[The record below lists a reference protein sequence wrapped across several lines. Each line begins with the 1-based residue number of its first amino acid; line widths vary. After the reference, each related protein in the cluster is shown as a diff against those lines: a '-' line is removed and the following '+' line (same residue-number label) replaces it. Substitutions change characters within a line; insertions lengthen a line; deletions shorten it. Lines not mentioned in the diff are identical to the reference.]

1 MEAVARVERCRENG
15 AMDNKRSP
23 QRRPASTERF
33 SRSSYGRSR
42 QTEPG
47 RRPSVQ
53 GESAPTPRRVSR
65 GEYERARAHK
75 RRRTAFIALAVAAAV
90 QCPYC
95 IDSYTQSCLEK
106 GVTEEQMTEAF
117 HVANAIRGGAAL
129 VHGVQMKNVVKQLEM

>member
-65 GEYERARAHK
+65 ADYERTRCLLYTSQRAMRHEPDHHQGGHHH
-75 RRRTAFIALAVAAAV
+75 ALLQQPPVLDLRVLV
-90 QCPYC
+90 QLH
-95 IDSYTQSCLEK
+95 DA
-106 GVTEEQMTEAF
+106 G
-117 HVANAIRGGAAL
+117 L
-129 VHGVQMKNVVKQLEM
+129 VLSLIHIYS

>member
-1 MEAVARVERCRENG
+1 
-15 AMDNKRSP
+15 MDNKRSP

-75 RRRTAFIALAVAAAV
+75 RRRTAFIALAVAAV
-90 QCPYC
+90 
-95 IDSYTQSCLEK
+95 L
-106 GVTEEQMTEAF
+106 VF
-117 HVANAIRGGAAL
+117 GGAGAAFAYYSVLSGNLHDGVDDDLRAAL
-129 VHGVQMKNVVKQLEM
+129 AKTDLVNEPF